1 MNEIPQTIYESID
14 YLTNIF
20 VKSINSPV
28 HSKEDLSQ
36 DLLVYYLKNKDD
48 SKVKEFPV
56 DSKDYKNYW
65 FINFKNH
72 LIDKYR
78 RVILEKKFLEK
89 IKKEDVLD
97 SGTSDSSRLLDL

>member
-1 MNEIPQTIYESID
+1 MNEIPQTVYESID

-36 DLLVYYLKNKDD
+36 DLIVYFLENKDD
-48 SKVKEFPV
+48 AKVKKFPV

-65 FINFKNH
+65 FIHFKNY

-78 RVILEKKFLEK
+78 RVIFEKKLLEK
-89 IKKEDVLD
+89 IKKTDILD
-97 SGTSDSSRLLDL
+97 SDTSDSSRLLDL